1 MPSGRPGKARP
12 RVYSGHF
19 PTSFTH
25 DMQSV
30 LLLQQHGR
38 QARCLSYRH
47 GFCGARGQ
55 QTPPPD
61 PKALALV
68 RPPPRPR
75 LFSLSPARP
84 SCGCPYLVEQRRV
97 GHDHAQV
104 HVDRRGQAALKHE
117 VPKAQRSHAVQF
129 ADQRLHRAQVENPA
143 LRCFQRMRNSERKG
157 GEEDRGARDRRGT
170 RGSFYVEI
178 KLFYNCYL
186 KI

>member
-68 RPPPRPR
+68 RPPPLGHASFPSR
-75 LFSLSPARP
+75 LPAPPAVAPTLLSRGGWDTITRRSTQTGEARP
-84 SCGCPYLVEQRRV
+84 LLSTKSPKRSAPTPCSSQTS
-97 GHDHAQV
+97 ASI
-104 HVDRRGQAALKHE
+104 
-117 VPKAQRSHAVQF
+117 VPKSKTPPSGAFSAC
-129 ADQRLHRAQVENPA
+129 ATAN
-143 LRCFQRMRNSERKG
+143 ERGERRTVGRETG
-157 GEEDRGARDRRGT
+157 GGQEVLST
-170 RGSFYVEI
+170 W
-178 KLFYNCYL
+178 KLNYF
-186 KI
+186 ITVT